1 MHTRLLL
8 LVVLGTKI
16 YFILVGYYLG
26 HLGLGVLY
34 IRYSHTLYIAPQ
46 KPDMPQTASQVL

>member
-16 YFILVGYYLG
+16 YFILVGYY
-26 HLGLGVLY
+26 LGLGVLY